1 MRKGREYMIDNK
13 LEELI
18 TIENPKS
25 PVSESYRTLRT
36 NIMFSS
42 LDKKVQTIMVTSSGP
57 EEGKTTVASNL
68 AVIMAQSGKKTIII
82 DCDLRKPR
90 LHKVFKASNLKG
102 LSNYLIGEVTIADV
116 VKQTPIENLQLLP
129 SGVKPPNPAELLGS
143 AKMKSFVESLKQY
156 YDYIILDTPPVVI
169 VTDAQLVAQYADG
182 CLLVVAA
189 GEVDRDAPIKAKE
202 LLVKVNAKILGVVL
216 NKVDDTGKGRYKY
229 YYHYYYDEQGDK
241 HKKKTKE
248 KK

>member
-1 MRKGREYMIDNK
+1 MNVLALNNLK
-13 LEELI
+13 ELI

-42 LDKKVQTIMVTSSGP
+42 LDNKVQTIMVTSSGP

-90 LHKVFKASNLKG
+90 LHKVFQVSNQMG
-102 LSNYLIGEVTIADV
+102 LSNYLIGETSIADV
-116 VKQTPIENLQLLP
+116 VKQTPVENLQLLP

-143 AKMKSFVESLKQY
+143 KKMGTFVESLKKY

-169 VTDAQLVAQYADG
+169 VTDAQLVSQYADG
-182 CLLVVAA
+182 CLLVIAA

-202 LLVKVNAKILGVVL
+202 LLTKVNAKILGVVL
-216 NKVDDTGKGRYKY
+216 NKVDENGKGRYKY
-229 YYHYYYDEQGDK
+229 YYHYYYDEQGEK
-241 HKKKTKE
+241 HKKKL
-248 KK
+248 KKDR

>member
-1 MRKGREYMIDNK
+1 MKLLVIDK
-13 LEELI
+13 FTDLI
-18 TIENPKS
+18 TIDNPKS

-57 EEGKTTVASNL
+57 GEGKTTVAANL
-68 AVIMAQSGKKTIII
+68 AVIMAQSGKKTIVI

-90 LHKVFKASNLKG
+90 MHKVFQVSNQQG

-116 VKQTPIENLQLLP
+116 VKQTQVENLQLLP
-129 SGVKPPNPAELLGS
+129 SGVKPPNPAELVGS
-143 AKMKSFVESLKQY
+143 AKMGAFVESLKKY

-182 CLLVVAA
+182 CLLVIAS

-202 LLVKVNAKILGVVL
+202 LLTKVNAKILGVVL
-216 NKVDDTGKGRYKY
+216 NKVDENATGRYKY

-241 HKKKTKE
+241 HKKKTK
-248 KK
+248 KDK

>member
-1 MRKGREYMIDNK
+1 MVENK

-18 TIENPKS
+18 TVENPKS

-42 LDKKVQTIMVTSSGP
+42 LDIKVQTIMVTSSGP
-57 EEGKTTVASNL
+57 EEGKSTVSSNL

-90 LHKVFKASNLKG
+90 LHKVFKVSNIKG

-116 VKQTPIENLQLLP
+116 VKQTSVQNLQLLP
-129 SGVKPPNPAELLGS
+129 SGIKPPNPAELLGS
-143 AKMKSFVESLKQY
+143 AKMGSFVESLKQY

-169 VTDAQLVAQYADG
+169 VTDAQLVSQYADG
-182 CLLVVAA
+182 CLLVIAA

-202 LLVKVNAKILGVVL
+202 LLTKVNAKILGVVL
-216 NKVDDTGKGRYKY
+216 NKVDETGKGRYKY

-241 HKKKTKE
+241 HKHKTKT
-248 KK
+248 KKNK